1 MEKERQIEKIIRLL
15 YLMDEKLLRLLYITT
30 LNML

>member
-1 MEKERQIEKIIRLL
+1 MEKERQIEKLIRLL
-15 YLMDEKLLRLLYITT
+15 YLMDEKLLRLLYITA

>member
-1 MEKERQIEKIIRLL
+1 MEKKRQIDKIIRLL
-15 YLMDEKLLRLLYITT
+15 YLMDEKLLRLLYITA

>member
-15 YLMDEKLLRLLYITT
+15 YLMDEKLLRLLYITA

>member
-15 YLMDEKLLRLLYITT
+15 YLTDEKLLRLLYITA
-30 LNML
+30 LNMM

>member
-1 MEKERQIEKIIRLL
+1 MEKERQIEKIIRIL
-15 YLMDEKLLRLLYITT
+15 YLMDEKLLRLLYITA

>member
-1 MEKERQIEKIIRLL
+1 METERQIEKIIRLL
-15 YLMDEKLLRLLYITT
+15 YLMDEKLLRLLYITA